1 MTVEI
6 EVSARV
12 KEALADGKGVVALES
27 TIISHGMPY
36 PQNLET
42 ALALEEEVVKK
53 GAVPA
58 TIGILQGKPIV
69 GLSQEGIHHLAQNAK
84 TVQKTSRRDI
94 PLVCGMK
101 KDGATTVSSTMFFAE
116 KAGVKVFA
124 TGGIGGVH
132 RGASK
137 SFDISADLT
146 ELGKTNVAV
155 VCSGVKSI
163 LDIGLTLEYLE
174 TQGVPVLGY
183 KTEKM
188 PAFYTRESSFFC
200 DAKINTIEELANIVA
215 AKWDLKVEGGLV
227 VANPVPEA
235 FSYPAGEIEDI
246 IKTAILEL
254 ERFSISGKDITPFLL
269 GKIKEVT
276 GGRSLETNIEL
287 VKDNAR
293 VAAEL
298 AIQLAKKR
306 QEKL

>member
-116 KAGVKVFA
+116 KSGVKVFA

-215 AKWDLKVEGGLV
+215 AKWSLNVEGGLV

-276 GGRSLETNIEL
+276 RGRSLETNIEL

-293 VAAEL
+293 VAADL
-298 AIQLAKKR
+298 AIQLVKKR

>member
-1 MTVEI
+1 MSVEI

-36 PQNLET
+36 PKNLET
-42 ALALEEEVVKK
+42 ALALEEEVLKK

-69 GLSQEGIHHLAQNAK
+69 GLSEEGIHHLAQHAK
-84 TVQKTSRRDI
+84 GVQKTSRRDI
-94 PLVCGMK
+94 PLVCGLGK
-101 KDGATTVSSTMFFAE
+101 NGATTVSSTMFFAQ
-116 KAGVKVFA
+116 KAGIKVFA

-174 TQGVPVLGY
+174 TQGVPVLGF

-200 DAKINTIEELANIVA
+200 DAKIESIEDLSDIVS
-215 AKWDLKVEGGLV
+215 AKWKLGIEGGLV
-227 VANPVPEA
+227 VANPVPAEY
-235 FSYPAGEIEDI
+235 SYPAGEIEDI

-254 ERFSISGKDITPFLL
+254 ERFNITGKDITPFLL
-269 GKIKEVT
+269 EKIQSVSGGK
-276 GGRSLETNIEL
+276 SLESNIEL

-293 VAAEL
+293 VAADL
-298 AIQLAKKR
+298 ANSLAKKLR
-306 QEKL
+306 EKP

>member
-116 KAGVKVFA
+116 KSGVKVFA

-215 AKWDLKVEGGLV
+215 AKWSLNVEGGLV

-293 VAAEL
+293 VAADL
-298 AIQLAKKR
+298 AIQLVKKR

>member
-1 MTVEI
+1 MSVEI

-42 ALALEEEVVKK
+42 ALALEEEIVKK

-58 TIGILQGKPIV
+58 TIGILQGKPVV
-69 GLSQEGIHHLAQNAK
+69 GLSEEGIHHLAQNGK
-84 TVQKTSRRDI
+84 KVQKTSRRDI
-94 PLVCGMK
+94 PLVCGLGK
-101 KDGATTVSSTMFFAE
+101 NGATTVSSTMFFAE
-116 KAGVKVFA
+116 KAGIKVFA

-146 ELGKTNVAV
+146 ELGKTSVAV

-188 PAFYTRESSFFC
+188 PAFYTRESSYFC
-200 DAKINTIEELANIVA
+200 DAKIESIDDLADIVS
-215 AKWDLKVEGGLV
+215 AKWTLGIDGGLV
-227 VANPVPEA
+227 VANPVPEEY
-235 FSYPAGEIEDI
+235 SYPAGEIEDI

-269 GKIKEVT
+269 GKIKDVT
-276 GGRSLETNIEL
+276 GGRSLVSNIEL

-298 AIQLAKKR
+298 AMALVKR
-306 QEKL
+306 HP

>member
-84 TVQKTSRRDI
+84 TVRKTSRRDI

-116 KAGVKVFA
+116 KSGVKVFA

-183 KTEKM
+183 KTEKI

-215 AKWDLKVEGGLV
+215 TKWSLNVEGGLV

-293 VAAEL
+293 VAADL
-298 AIQLAKKR
+298 AIQLVKKR
-306 QEKL
+306 QEKP

>member
-1 MTVEI
+1 MSVEI
-6 EVSARV
+6 EVSNCV

-42 ALALEEEVVKK
+42 ALALEAEIEKR

-58 TIGILQGKPIV
+58 TIGILQGKPVV
-69 GLSQEGIHHLAQNAK
+69 GLSKEGIHHLAQEAK

-94 PLVCGMK
+94 PLVCGLGK
-101 KDGATTVSSTMFFAE
+101 NGATTVSSTMFFAE
-116 KAGVKVFA
+116 KAGIKVFA

-174 TQGVPVLGY
+174 TLGVPVLGY

-188 PAFYTRESSFFC
+188 PAFYTRESSHYC
-200 DAKINTIEELANIVA
+200 DSKVESVDDLADIIA
-215 AKWDLKVEGGLV
+215 AKWTLGVEGGLV
-227 VANPVPEA
+227 IANPVPEE

-246 IKTAILEL
+246 IKSAILEL
-254 ERFSISGKDITPFLL
+254 ERFNVTGKDITPFLL
-269 GKIKEVT
+269 GKIKDVT
-276 GGRSLETNIEL
+276 GGRSLEANIEL

-293 VAAEL
+293 LAADL
-298 AIQLAKKR
+298 SLSLVR
-306 QEKL
+306 RLQERP